1 MVSGHLRR
9 ISQRRRH
16 DSRSGKGDRCRHGGH
31 QDPAAR
37 RRQCRPSVKCPA
49 LSQTPEHHEGEEDSD
64 SILILLRLGFVTI
77 EKPDWLD
84 SGLGIG
90 IGKYTWKNGNTYDGH
105 WKQGLTNGIG
115 KYRWVKE
122 KATYEGP
129 FKDGQLESVEIEAS
143 VETPEKESK

>member
-1 MVSGHLRR
+1 M
-9 ISQRRRH
+9 
-16 DSRSGKGDRCRHGGH
+16 
-31 QDPAAR
+31 
-37 RRQCRPSVKCPA
+37 
-49 LSQTPEHHEGEEDSD
+49 
-64 SILILLRLGFVTI
+64 GFVTI

-122 KATYEGP
+122 KASYEGP

>member
-1 MVSGHLRR
+1 MEWINLPPAPQFLQR
-9 ISQRRRH
+9 IH
-16 DSRSGKGDRCRHGGH
+16 PNKH
-31 QDPAAR
+31 
-37 RRQCRPSVKCPA
+37 
-49 LSQTPEHHEGEEDSD
+49 
-64 SILILLRLGFVTI
+64 
-77 EKPDWLD
+77 
-84 SGLGIG
+84 
-90 IGKYTWKNGNTYDGH
+90 GKYTWKNGNTYDGH